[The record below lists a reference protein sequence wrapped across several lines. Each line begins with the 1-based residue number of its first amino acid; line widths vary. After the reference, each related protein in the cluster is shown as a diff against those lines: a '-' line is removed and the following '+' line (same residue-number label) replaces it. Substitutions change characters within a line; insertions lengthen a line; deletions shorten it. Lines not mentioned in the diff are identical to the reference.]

1 MPSATVSQPTANP
14 LLDAGPLPAFTR
26 ISAEQVRPA
35 IDSLLAGGR
44 SAVTKLLAA
53 NAGSYTWDNLIDPL
67 ETLDDRL
74 DRTWSPVSHLH
85 SVADQAALR
94 DAYNACLPLLSD
106 YATERR
112 QNHALYDAYR
122 SIAEG
127 PRADHLDAAQ
137 RKVLSNALRDFR
149 LAGVALPENDKARF
163 KKLSARLTELG
174 SRFEE
179 NLLDATR
186 GWRRHLRT
194 REEVAGIPASALA
207 VGAAD
212 AAQAG
217 LDGWLFGLDHPSYH
231 ALVGYADD
239 RELRRAAYTAY
250 VTRASDQ
257 GPNAGRWDNTPV
269 MEEMLALRH
278 EQARLLGF
286 ESYAH
291 LSLERKMA
299 RDPGAVLELLGEL
312 ASRARPVAEAELAE
326 LRAFARDQRH
336 ISDLQAWDLA
346 YFTEQLRVAKFA
358 LAEEELRAYFPVP
371 RVLEGLFELSRR
383 LFGVRID
390 PQEGVDTW
398 DPGVRVYAIT
408 DAQGE
413 LRGRFYVDLYARTN
427 KRGGAWMDECVVRRR
442 TRDGVQIPASYLT
455 CNFSPPTDGA
465 PAHLTHDQVTTLFHE
480 FGHTLHHLLSRV
492 DYAPVSG
499 INGVAWDA
507 VEVPSQLL
515 EHWCWE
521 PESLALISAHRTT
534 DEPLP
539 GTLIE
544 RLRDSRNFHS
554 GLRTLRQVEL
564 ALIDLRLHLDYDP
577 VRGARIAQ
585 TVAATRREVAV
596 ITPPEF
602 NRFMHGFSHIF
613 GGGYAAGYYGY
624 KWAEVL
630 ACDAY
635 SRFEERGV
643 LDPRTGRDFLH
654 AVLEPGGTRDALDL
668 FKAFRGREP
677 KIDALFR
684 HDGLATAEATA

>member
-1 MPSATVSQPTANP
+1 
-14 LLDAGPLPAFTR
+14 
-26 ISAEQVRPA
+26 
-35 IDSLLAGGR
+35 
-44 SAVTKLLAA
+44 
-53 NAGSYTWDNLIDPL
+53 
-67 ETLDDRL
+67 
-74 DRTWSPVSHLH
+74 
-85 SVADQAALR
+85 
-94 DAYNACLPLLSD
+94 
-106 YATERR
+106 
-112 QNHALYDAYR
+112 
-122 SIAEG
+122 
-127 PRADHLDAAQ
+127 
-137 RKVLSNALRDFR
+137 
-149 LAGVALPENDKARF
+149 
-163 KKLSARLTELG
+163 
-174 SRFEE
+174 
-179 NLLDATR
+179 
-186 GWRRHLRT
+186 
-194 REEVAGIPASALA
+194 
-207 VGAAD
+207 
-212 AAQAG
+212 